1 MAAEHRPLLRT
12 LPRPIPGTP
21 PKPRVPTGTRWALST
36 GVQVLSVQ
44 RSALPQLALKL
55 IVPTGSVADPA
66 EQRGLAALT
75 GSLLLEGTAST
86 SAEALNARLDA
97 LGASLSVHTGHDFL
111 QVELLLLSETMEA
124 GIEILG
130 DVVSRPAFPERE
142 LERHRAEMLDALEAR
157 LDEPANIADDVA
169 SVELFGEQHPYGYLS
184 TGTPEGLAGIDRD
197 DVLDFYARYIR
208 PGGAV
213 LILAGAFD
221 ETALRL
227 CLERSLAEWQ
237 GITATP
243 VRSPLRGPAAAK
255 RTAVPWDGASQA
267 EIRVASLGLARSSPD
282 WIAASVANYLLG
294 GSTIT
299 GRLGL
304 NLREDKG
311 WTYGV
316 RSAFSAGVQPA
327 GWTIDT
333 AVEREVA
340 DDALGEIL
348 DEIRRLAQHGVS
360 AEELSR
366 AKEAMILSLP
376 RAFETPAKIVSRL
389 ATQEAFGLGERYWQE
404 FAARVESVTE
414 EDVLRIARE
423 HFDTDTLVQVLVT

>member
-1 MAAEHRPLLRT
+1 
-12 LPRPIPGTP
+12 
-21 PKPRVPTGTRWALST
+21 
-36 GVQVLSVQ
+36 
-44 RSALPQLALKL
+44 
-55 IVPTGSVADPA
+55 
-66 EQRGLAALT
+66 
-75 GSLLLEGTAST
+75 
-86 SAEALNARLDA
+86 
-97 LGASLSVHTGHDFL
+97 
-111 QVELLLLSETMEA
+111 
-124 GIEILG
+124 
-130 DVVSRPAFPERE
+130 
-142 LERHRAEMLDALEAR
+142 
-157 LDEPANIADDVA
+157 
-169 SVELFGEQHPYGYLS
+169 
-184 TGTPEGLAGIDRD
+184 
-197 DVLDFYARYIR
+197 
-208 PGGAV
+208 
-213 LILAGAFD
+213 
-221 ETALRL
+221 
-227 CLERSLAEWQ
+227 
-237 GITATP
+237 
-243 VRSPLRGPAAAK
+243 
-255 RTAVPWDGASQA
+255 VPWDGASQA